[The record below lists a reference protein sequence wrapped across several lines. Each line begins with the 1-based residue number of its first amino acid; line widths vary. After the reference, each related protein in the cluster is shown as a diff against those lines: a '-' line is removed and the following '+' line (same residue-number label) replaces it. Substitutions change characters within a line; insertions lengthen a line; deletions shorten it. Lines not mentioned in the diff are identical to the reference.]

1 MGRAAGW
8 LAYGAAIGGEASLVI
23 GLEDIPD
30 AWKSTEVAVDP
41 KTLKPRLDPKTGQPL
56 SRSIFDIR
64 PMVKHIVDVIEAR
77 EREGKKY
84 GVVVLAEGMAEFL
97 PAEEIKNCLP
107 ADEYQRLRLDEFGH
121 FPVSQ
126 TKFTGRVGRL
136 VAEEYRNR
144 RQQEQEA
151 KLGRKLTEEE
161 EKKLPEKKVVGLQFG
176 YEVRCHRPTA
186 FDVILGSQL
195 GVGAYRALAERNQN
209 GVMVSATGQLNL
221 VFEPF
226 ENLIDE
232 KTLRAH
238 PRPLQPGEGFHQ
250 LARYLEVRVED
261 ED

>member
-1 MGRAAGW
+1 
-8 LAYGAAIGGEASLVI
+8 
-23 GLEDIPD
+23 
-30 AWKSTEVAVDP
+30 
-41 KTLKPRLDPKTGQPL
+41 
-56 SRSIFDIR
+56 
-64 PMVKHIVDVIEAR
+64 MVKYIVDVIEAR